1 MTKEQ
6 LHLLIADDHK
16 IVREGL
22 KTLLHGVSDISV
34 VGEAADGL
42 AAVELAQRL
51 KPHVVI
57 LDISMPEI
65 NGIEA
70 ARRILADN
78 PGIRLIALS
87 MHADRRFVL
96 AALKAGFKGYLLKD
110 SAFDDLNRAIHTVMQ
125 GQVFLSSTITAMVVT
140 DLIRQS
146 PKPAGESVFD
156 RLSPREREILQMI
169 AEGKSTKEIAARLQ
183 ISVKTVETH
192 RKQIMDKLDLHTIAE
207 LVKYAIK
214 EGLTIL

>member
-1 MTKEQ
+1 MTQEQ
-6 LHLLIADDHK
+6 LRLLIADDHK

-22 KTLLHGVSDISV
+22 KTLLHGLSDISV
-34 VGEAADGL
+34 VGEAANGL
-42 AAVELAQRL
+42 SAVEMTQRL
-51 KPHVVI
+51 QPHIVI

-70 ARRILADN
+70 ARRILAND
-78 PGIRLIALS
+78 PGVRLIALS
-87 MHADRRFVL
+87 MHADHRFVL

-110 SAFDDLNRAIHTVMQ
+110 SAFEDLIHAIRTVMQ
-125 GQVFLSSTITAMVVT
+125 GQVFLSPTITAMVVT
-140 DLIRQS
+140 DLIRHS
-146 PKPAGESVFD
+146 SEPAGETAFD

-169 AEGKSTKEIAARLQ
+169 AEGKNTKEIAARLQ

-192 RKQIMDKLDLHTIAE
+192 RKQVMDKLDLHTIAE

>member
-1 MTKEQ
+1 MTKDQ
-6 LHLLIADDHK
+6 LRLLIADDHK

-22 KTLLHGVSDISV
+22 KTLLHGLSDISV

-42 AAVELAQRL
+42 SAIELTQRL
-51 KPHVVI
+51 QPHIVI

-78 PGIRLIALS
+78 PGVRLIALS

-110 SAFDDLNRAIHTVMQ
+110 SAFEDLTRAIRTVMN
-125 GQVFLSSTITAMVVT
+125 GQVFLSSTITAIVVT

-146 PKPAGESVFD
+146 SEVTGETAFD

-192 RKQIMDKLDLHTIAE
+192 RKQIMDKLDLHTVAE

-214 EGLTIL
+214 EGLTNL

>member
-6 LHLLIADDHK
+6 LRVLIADDHK

-22 KTLLHGVSDISV
+22 KTLLHGLNDVTV

-42 AAVELAQRL
+42 AAVELTQSL
-51 KPHVVI
+51 QPHVVI

-70 ARRILADN
+70 ARRILAND
-78 PGIRLIALS
+78 PGVRLIALS

-96 AALKAGFKGYLLKD
+96 AALKVGIKGYLLKD
-110 SAFDDLNRAIHTVMQ
+110 SAFEDLTRAIRTVMQ
-125 GQVFLSSTITAMVVT
+125 GQIFLSSTITAMVVT

-146 PKPAGESVFD
+146 SDPAGESAFD

-192 RKQIMDKLDLHTIAE
+192 RKQLMDKLDLHTIAE